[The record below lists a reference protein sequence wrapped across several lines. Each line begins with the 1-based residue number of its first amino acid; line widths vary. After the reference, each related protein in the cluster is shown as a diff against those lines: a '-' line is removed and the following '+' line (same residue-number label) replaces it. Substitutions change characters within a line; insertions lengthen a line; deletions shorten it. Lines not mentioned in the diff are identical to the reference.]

1 MAFTEEEM
9 AQYQRLSNDYVPD
22 TQLSNLDH
30 LYTLSSLYA
39 NAPEA
44 LAFGYFEALLHSGEP
59 SRVFAEVARL
69 TSLNN
74 LLDTVGYPR
83 DIYEDFVDE
92 TLQLLKRTA
101 TMTSDHDAAAALLT
115 SFTQQGVC
123 NAIIMH
129 FRVSVLK

>member
-22 TQLSNLDH
+22 TQVIQHGLGI
-30 LYTLSSLYA
+30 
-39 NAPEA
+39 P